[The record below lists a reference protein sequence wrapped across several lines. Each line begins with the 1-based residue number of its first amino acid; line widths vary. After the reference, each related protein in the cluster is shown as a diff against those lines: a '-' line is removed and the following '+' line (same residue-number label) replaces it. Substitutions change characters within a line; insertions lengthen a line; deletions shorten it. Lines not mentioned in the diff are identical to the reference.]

1 MRKMV
6 FASDESTWHVDTSI
20 LLMIY
25 WLDLDVCRFCDPL
38 ACVLL
43 HLMSLGLRKASTPF
57 AHTKKNIRVTLMN
70 LTYPEPWAWAPGN
83 TSCDEQVSPPHQDPL
98 RDSCFSSSHLQH
110 TYLFIL

>member
-25 WLDLDVCRFCDPL
+25 WLDLDVCRFFDPL

-43 HLMSLGLRKASTPF
+43 HLMSLGLR
-57 AHTKKNIRVTLMN
+57 
-70 LTYPEPWAWAPGN
+70 
-83 TSCDEQVSPPHQDPL
+83 
-98 RDSCFSSSHLQH
+98 
-110 TYLFIL
+110 

>member
-43 HLMSLGLRKASTPF
+43 HLMSLGLR
-57 AHTKKNIRVTLMN
+57 
-70 LTYPEPWAWAPGN
+70 
-83 TSCDEQVSPPHQDPL
+83 
-98 RDSCFSSSHLQH
+98 
-110 TYLFIL
+110 